1 MKNITSRF
9 KYNSYS
15 KSRLKLK
22 EIDPLLNFIK
32 NNNNNKNIEGT
43 NSIKIPYKI
52 KNKENL
58 KKKNLVKLLFLFI
71 ILFSISFILKK
82 NNFNI
87 IF

>member
-22 EIDPLLNFIK
+22 QIDPLLNFIK